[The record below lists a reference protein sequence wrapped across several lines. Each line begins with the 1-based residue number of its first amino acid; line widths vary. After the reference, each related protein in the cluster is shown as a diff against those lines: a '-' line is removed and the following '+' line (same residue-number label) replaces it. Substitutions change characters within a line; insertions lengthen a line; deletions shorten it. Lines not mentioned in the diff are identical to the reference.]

1 MAVEARLRSKFLYKI
16 EIIGIKYI
24 PFIIAIMYF
33 IDTILDA
40 YEIEI
45 DILSHL
51 FGTSFL
57 PWCFLLLSSF
67 VFKFCLFH
75 RIPLYYIALN
85 HIISLIDYY
94 IGIPLELKPWV
105 VLHILIVF
113 VFSAWAVV
121 EHQKGQKNDTITK
134 EVST

>member
-1 MAVEARLRSKFLYKI
+1 MVVEERLRSKFLYKI

-40 YEIEI
+40 FKVDIG
-45 DILSHL
+45 ILSHL
-51 FGTSFL
+51 FGMSFL
-57 PWCFLLLSSF
+57 PWCFLLLSSY

-85 HIISLIDYY
+85 HVISLIDYY
-94 IGIPLELKPWV
+94 IGIPLELEPWV

-121 EHQKGQKNDTITK
+121 EHQKENKNVEHTK
-134 EVST
+134 ETSI

>member
-1 MAVEARLRSKFLYKI
+1 MVVEERLKSKFLYKI

-40 YEIEI
+40 FKV
-45 DILSHL
+45 DLGILSHL
-51 FGTSFL
+51 FGMSFL
-57 PWCFLLLSSF
+57 PWCFLLLSSY

-85 HIISLIDYY
+85 HVISLIDYY

-105 VLHILIVF
+105 VVHILIVF
-113 VFSAWAVV
+113 VFSTWAIV
-121 EHQKGQKNDTITK
+121 EHQKEKKNVEYTK
-134 EVST
+134 ETSI

>member
-1 MAVEARLRSKFLYKI
+1 MVVEERLRSKFLYKI

-24 PFIIAIMYF
+24 PIIIALMYF

-40 YEIEI
+40 FGVDIG
-45 DILSHL
+45 ILSHL
-51 FGTSFL
+51 FGMSFL
-57 PWCFLLLSSF
+57 PWCFLLLSSY

-85 HIISLIDYY
+85 HVISLIDYY

-113 VFSAWAVV
+113 VFSTWAIV
-121 EHQKGQKNDTITK
+121 EHQKEKKNVEHAK
-134 EVST
+134 ETSI

>member
-67 VFKFCLFH
+67 VFRFCLFH

-85 HIISLIDYY
+85 HIISLVDYY
-94 IGIPLELKPWV
+94 IGIPLELRPWV
-105 VLHILIVF
+105 ILQIVILF
-113 VFSAWAVV
+113 VFSAWAVI
-121 EHQKGQKNDTITK
+121 EHQKEQKNDTITK

>member
-1 MAVEARLRSKFLYKI
+1 MAVGARLRSKFLYKI

-40 YEIEI
+40 YGIEI

-85 HIISLIDYY
+85 HIISLVDYY
-94 IGIPLELKPWV
+94 IGIPLELRPWV
-105 VLHILIVF
+105 ILQIVILF
-113 VFSAWAVV
+113 VFSAWAVI
-121 EHQKGQKNDTITK
+121 EHQKEQKNDTITK

>member
-1 MAVEARLRSKFLYKI
+1 MVAEERLRSKFLYKI

-24 PFIIAIMYF
+24 PFIISIMYF

-40 YEIEI
+40 FKVDIG
-45 DILSHL
+45 ILSHL
-51 FGTSFL
+51 FGMSFL
-57 PWCFLLLSSF
+57 PWCFLLLSSY

-85 HIISLIDYY
+85 HIISLVDYY

-121 EHQKGQKNDTITK
+121 EHQKEKKNVEHTK
-134 EVST
+134 ETSI

>member
-1 MAVEARLRSKFLYKI
+1 MVVEERLRSKFLYKI

-40 YEIEI
+40 FKVDIG
-45 DILSHL
+45 ILSHL
-51 FGTSFL
+51 FGMSFL
-57 PWCFLLLSSF
+57 PWCFLLLSSY

-85 HIISLIDYY
+85 HVISLIDYY
-94 IGIPLELKPWV
+94 IGIPLELEPWV

-121 EHQKGQKNDTITK
+121 EHQKENKNVEYIK
-134 EVST
+134 ETSI

>member
-1 MAVEARLRSKFLYKI
+1 MVVEERLRSKFLYKI

-40 YEIEI
+40 FKV
-45 DILSHL
+45 DIGVLSHL
-51 FGTSFL
+51 FGMSFL
-57 PWCFLLLSSF
+57 PWCFLLLSSY

-85 HIISLIDYY
+85 HVISLIDYY

-113 VFSAWAVV
+113 VFSTWAVV
-121 EHQKGQKNDTITK
+121 EHQKENKNVEHTK
-134 EVST
+134 ETSI

>member
-1 MAVEARLRSKFLYKI
+1 MVVEERLRSKFLYKI

-40 YEIEI
+40 FEVDIG
-45 DILSHL
+45 ILSHL
-51 FGTSFL
+51 FGMSFL
-57 PWCFLLLSSF
+57 PWCFLLLSSY

-85 HIISLIDYY
+85 HVISLIDYY

-113 VFSAWAVV
+113 VFSAWAIV
-121 EHQKGQKNDTITK
+121 EHRKEKKNVEHTK
-134 EVST
+134 ETSI

>member
-1 MAVEARLRSKFLYKI
+1 MVVEERLRSKFLYKI

-24 PFIIAIMYF
+24 PFLIAVMYF

-40 YEIEI
+40 FKVDIG
-45 DILSHL
+45 ILSHL
-51 FGTSFL
+51 FGMSFL
-57 PWCFLLLSSF
+57 PWCFLLLSSY

-85 HIISLIDYY
+85 HVISLIDYY
-94 IGIPLELKPWV
+94 IGIPLELTPWV

-121 EHQKGQKNDTITK
+121 EHQKEKKNVEHTK
-134 EVST
+134 ETSI

>member
-1 MAVEARLRSKFLYKI
+1 MVVEERLRSKFLYKI

-24 PFIIAIMYF
+24 PFIISIMYF
-33 IDTILDA
+33 TDTILDA
-40 YEIEI
+40 FKI
-45 DILSHL
+45 DIGILSHL
-51 FGTSFL
+51 FGMSFL
-57 PWCFLLLSSF
+57 PWCFLLLSSY

-85 HIISLIDYY
+85 HVISLVDYY
-94 IGIPLELKPWV
+94 IGIPLELKPWL

-121 EHQKGQKNDTITK
+121 EHQKEQKNVEHTK
-134 EVST
+134 ETSI

>member
-1 MAVEARLRSKFLYKI
+1 MAAEERLKSKFLYKI

-24 PFIIAIMYF
+24 PFLIAIMYF

-40 YEIEI
+40 YEIEV

-75 RIPLYYIALN
+75 RISLYYIALN

-94 IGIPLELKPWV
+94 IGIPLDLEPWV
-105 VLHILIVF
+105 VLHILIIF
-113 VFSAWAVV
+113 VFSTWAVI
-121 EHQKGQKNDTITK
+121 EHQKRKRDDTSTK
-134 EVST
+134 EIPT

>member
-1 MAVEARLRSKFLYKI
+1 MVVEERLRSKFLYKI

-40 YEIEI
+40 FKVDI

-51 FGTSFL
+51 FGMSFL
-57 PWCFLLLSSF
+57 PWCFLLLSSY

-85 HIISLIDYY
+85 HVISLVDYY
-94 IGIPLELKPWV
+94 IGIPLELEPWV

-113 VFSAWAVV
+113 VFSAWAVA
-121 EHQKGQKNDTITK
+121 EHQKEQKNDTITK

>member
-1 MAVEARLRSKFLYKI
+1 MVVEERLRSKFLYKI

-33 IDTILDA
+33 LDTILDA
-40 YEIEI
+40 FKVDIG
-45 DILSHL
+45 ILSHL
-51 FGTSFL
+51 FGMSFL
-57 PWCFLLLSSF
+57 PWCFLLLSSY

-85 HIISLIDYY
+85 HVISLVDYY

-121 EHQKGQKNDTITK
+121 EHQKEKKNVEHTK
-134 EVST
+134 ETSL

>member
-1 MAVEARLRSKFLYKI
+1 MDAEGRLKSKFLYKI
-16 EIIGIKYI
+16 EILGIKYI

-57 PWCFLLLSSF
+57 PWCFLLLSSY

-85 HIISLIDYY
+85 HGISLIDYY

-105 VLHILIVF
+105 ILHILIVF

-121 EHQKGQKNDTITK
+121 EHQKEKKNVKHTK
-134 EVST
+134 KTSL

>member
-1 MAVEARLRSKFLYKI
+1 MVVEERLRSKFLYKI

-24 PFIIAIMYF
+24 PSIIAIMYF

-40 YEIEI
+40 FKVDIG
-45 DILSHL
+45 ILSHL
-51 FGTSFL
+51 FGMSFL
-57 PWCFLLLSSF
+57 PWCFLLLSSY

-75 RIPLYYIALN
+75 RIPLYYIAVN
-85 HIISLIDYY
+85 HVISLIDYY

-121 EHQKGQKNDTITK
+121 EHQKENKNVEHTK
-134 EVST
+134 ETSI

>member
-1 MAVEARLRSKFLYKI
+1 MDAEGRLKSKFLYKI
-16 EIIGIKYI
+16 EILGIKYI

-57 PWCFLLLSSF
+57 PWCFLLLSSY

-85 HIISLIDYY
+85 HGISLIDYY

-121 EHQKGQKNDTITK
+121 EHQKEKKNVKHTK
-134 EVST
+134 KISL

>member
-40 YEIEI
+40 FKVDIG
-45 DILSHL
+45 ILSHL
-51 FGTSFL
+51 FGMSFL
-57 PWCFLLLSSF
+57 PWCFLLLSSY

-85 HIISLIDYY
+85 HVISLVDYY

-121 EHQKGQKNDTITK
+121 EHQKEKKNVEHTK
-134 EVST
+134 ETSI

>member
-40 YEIEI
+40 FKVDIG
-45 DILSHL
+45 ILSHL
-51 FGTSFL
+51 FGMSFL
-57 PWCFLLLSSF
+57 PWCFLLLSSY

-85 HIISLIDYY
+85 HVISLVDYY
-94 IGIPLELKPWV
+94 LGIPLELKPWV
-105 VLHILIVF
+105 VLHILIMF
-113 VFSAWAVV
+113 IFSAWTIV
-121 EHQKGQKNDTITK
+121 EHLKEKKNAEHTK
-134 EVST
+134 ETSI

>member
-1 MAVEARLRSKFLYKI
+1 MVAEERLRSKFLYKI

-24 PFIIAIMYF
+24 PFIISIMYF

-40 YEIEI
+40 FKVDIG
-45 DILSHL
+45 ILSHL
-51 FGTSFL
+51 FGMSFL
-57 PWCFLLLSSF
+57 PWCFLLLSSY

-85 HIISLIDYY
+85 HVISLVNYY
-94 IGIPLELKPWV
+94 IGIPLELKPWL

-113 VFSAWAVV
+113 VFSAWAVG
-121 EHQKGQKNDTITK
+121 EHQKEQKNVEHTK
-134 EVST
+134 ETSI